1 MKLGFSLLSICLL
14 ALTLPGCG
22 DRNCEQ
28 ESLVKMAVELKKNSA
43 RIKELS
49 LALDGVNARLA
60 KIQDTL
66 EEFSSRS
73 SPTEG
78 ASSPLAGAPGSGS
91 TDMENLSRQVAVL
104 MEELAATNEEL
115 ASAKGAM
122 EKIVAKASE
131 PKDIGGALFKVAG
144 DPQNFAGGVDK
155 LVQRVSPRI
164 EDAATRQNFE
174 AEMAQLQ
181 DLVLTPSSPEELY
194 QELHTRHLEKL
205 NAVTNENDRRAVE
218 EAIRQLENCGEQ
230 ELQKRLAQYARERTL
245 GEFFRIVKNPTYGV
259 QREDLVETWFA
270 NPGQK

>member
-1 MKLGFSLLSICLL
+1 MRLGFSLLSICLFIL
-14 ALTLPGCG
+14 ILPGCG
-22 DRNCEQ
+22 DRSSEQ
-28 ESLVKMAVELKKNSA
+28 ESLVKMAVELKKNST

-60 KIQDTL
+60 TIQSAL
-66 EEFSSRS
+66 ERLS
-73 SPTEG
+73 SP
-78 ASSPLAGAPGSGS
+78 SSPLGLPGASAGDSA
-91 TDMENLSRQVAVL
+91 DMESLSRQVAVL

-122 EKIVAKASE
+122 EKIAAKASE

-144 DPQNFAGGVDK
+144 DPQNFAEGVDK
-155 LVQRVSPRI
+155 LVERVSPRI

-174 AEMAQLQ
+174 AEMAQLR

-194 QELHTRHLEKL
+194 EEFHARHLEKL

-218 EAIRQLENCGEQ
+218 EAIRQLENCSEQ

-245 GEFFRIVKNPTYGV
+245 GEFFRIVKSPTYGV
-259 QREDLVETWFA
+259 QREDLVETWFT
-270 NPGQK
+270 NPDQK

>member
-1 MKLGFSLLSICLL
+1 MRLAFSRLCICSLL
-14 ALTLPGCG
+14 LTLPGCG
-22 DRNCEQ
+22 DRSLEQ
-28 ESLVKMAVELKKNSA
+28 EHLAEMTIELNKNSE

-60 KIQDTL
+60 SI
-66 EEFSSRS
+66 ESSLLKLLSPS
-73 SPTEG
+73 SPSG
-78 ASSPLAGAPGSGS
+78 LAETSVGGSA
-91 TDMENLSRQVAVL
+91 DMENLSRQVVVL

-144 DPQNFAGGVDK
+144 DPQNFADGVDK

-174 AEMAQLQ
+174 AEMAQLR
-181 DLVLTPSSPEELY
+181 DLVLTPTSPEELY
-194 QELHTRHLEKL
+194 QELHARHLEKL

-218 EAIRQLENCGEQ
+218 EAIRQLENCSEQ

-259 QREDLVETWFA
+259 QREDLVETWFN